1 MKINKCVEEMQAA
14 FETMREVDVNMT
26 ILTKEDLKDTI
37 SKEYVINLLEEF
49 KSTHFN
55 NIECDTC
62 LSDCED
68 FNDLIN
74 NIKSYGI

>member
-1 MKINKCVEEMQAA
+1 MKLNKCVKEMQAA
-14 FETMREVDVNMT
+14 LETMGDVDVNMT

-49 KSTHFN
+49 KNTHFN
-55 NIECDTC
+55 NVECDTC
-62 LSDCED
+62 LRDGED

>member
-37 SKEYVINLLEEF
+37 SKEYVINLLE
-49 KSTHFN
+49 
-55 NIECDTC
+55 
-62 LSDCED
+62 D
-68 FNDLIN
+68 FNELIN
-74 NIKSYGI
+74 NIKNYGF

>member
-49 KSTHFN
+49 KNTHFN
-55 NIECDTC
+55 NVECDTC
-62 LSDCED
+62 LSDSEY
-68 FNDLIN
+68 FNALIEE
-74 NIKSYGI
+74 IKNYDV